1 MDAFG
6 QVTGVRRGIA
16 VEWVSIGWMVVE
28 GTVAIGAGLAASSL
42 VLTAFGVDS
51 VIELVAGAVLLWRL
65 AVEAPGAPLA
75 QVEQAERRASGVVG
89 AALLALALYVVVMA
103 GYDVWTRTG
112 SGTSLPGLALAVA
125 SGMVMPYLARAKK
138 RVGTQIGSPALR
150 ADGSCSMV
158 CAYMAWTVVAGL
170 VVQMAFGWWWLNA
183 VAGLALAYFITT
195 EGLESL
201 GEARATAEEDREAD

>member
-65 AVEAPGAPLA
+65 AVEARGAPLA

-150 ADGSCSMV
+150 TDGSCSMV

>member
-1 MDAFG
+1 
-6 QVTGVRRGIA
+6 
-16 VEWVSIGWMVVE
+16 
-28 GTVAIGAGLAASSL
+28 
-42 VLTAFGVDS
+42 
-51 VIELVAGAVLLWRL
+51 
-65 AVEAPGAPLA
+65 
-75 QVEQAERRASGVVG
+75 
-89 AALLALALYVVVMA
+89 
-103 GYDVWTRTG
+103 
-112 SGTSLPGLALAVA
+112 
-125 SGMVMPYLARAKK
+125 MPYLARAKK

>member
-65 AVEAPGAPLA
+65 AVEARGAPLA

-183 VAGLALAYFITT
+183 VAGLVLAYFITT

>member
-1 MDAFG
+1 MDACG

-65 AVEAPGAPLA
+65 AVEARGAPLA

-150 ADGSCSMV
+150 TDGSCSMV

>member
-65 AVEAPGAPLA
+65 AVEARGAPLA